1 MRTRRL
7 INDRGA
13 LVEEMLEGYTGA
25 NGDVIAL
32 SDGLVVRVR
41 PKPQGFV
48 GLVIA
53 NGSGH
58 EPAMIGW
65 VGRGLLDVNVPGPLF
80 SSPGPSKIL
89 TGIREADR
97 GAGVLLLVS
106 SHAGDIMNASIA
118 ITDAEK
124 IGLRATM
131 VVLYDDVASA
141 PREHAEDRRGGPGLF
156 FVWKIVGALAERGA
170 SLDDCAAM
178 AARVR
183 DRTRSIS
190 VAIGS
195 VTHPISGQSLG
206 TAGESELLIGGGV
219 HGEAGALLGE
229 DVSADELAGHL
240 ISRLVED
247 AGIEAGSRVALLVN
261 NAGSLTLMELSIL
274 YRGAQGAL
282 RERGI
287 DVSRSWIGSYA
298 TTLDQAGFAFA
309 ISVFDPEVEELYD
322 APAHGAGFI
331 KVGAVP

>member
-1 MRTRRL
+1 MTTRTRRL

-65 VGRGLLDVNVPGPLF
+65 VGPGLLDVNVPGPLF
-80 SSPGPSKIL
+80 SSPGPPRIL
-89 TGIREADR
+89 AGIREGDR

-118 ITDAEK
+118 ISEAEK
-124 IGLRATM
+124 IGLRAAM

-141 PREHAEDRRGGPGLF
+141 DSEHADDRRGGPGLF

-190 VAIGS
+190 VAIGT

-206 TAGESELLIGGGV
+206 TASDSELSIGGGV
-219 HGEAGALLGE
+219 HGESGALLGD
-229 DVSADELAGHL
+229 DVSADDLAAPP
-240 ISRLVED
+240 D
-247 AGIEAGSRVALLVN
+247 
-261 NAGSLTLMELSIL
+261 LTTR
-274 YRGAQGAL
+274 RGC
-282 RERGI
+282 
-287 DVSRSWIGSYA
+287 W
-298 TTLDQAGFAFA
+298 
-309 ISVFDPEVEELYD
+309 
-322 APAHGAGFI
+322 H
-331 KVGAVP
+331 